1 MLEIFSN
8 SVLQSFL
15 FSPLMGVVFGALFA
29 GLSARPSATATI
41 TVVET
46 RRVFIERTRVN
57 RRSQSDGGEV
67 FGVAILMAFVV
78 WKYLQFAPEV
88 LAYIQMALISMTAF
102 GLTCFFMSAIKGHFT
117 SSDWFVRVAVPTA
130 ILVLCLMVLA
140 IAKQKIT
147 PDLVALAQNNH
158 ITKFFTS
165 LTQYGSYLVISHV
178 LGVCLLVLVAI
189 INTLN
194 LLHYLSLMNQRN
206 YSSTSNV
213 WFFLTRI
220 TFRFSGKG
228 AYIVTALFFTLS
240 FLLVSGKIAL
250 WVTQ

>member
-15 FSPLMGVVFGALFA
+15 FSPLMGVVFGVLFA
-29 GLSARPSATATI
+29 GLSAKPSATATI

-57 RRSQSDGGEV
+57 RRSQSDGGEF
-67 FGVAILMAFVV
+67 FGIAILVAFVV

-102 GLTCFFMSAIKGHFT
+102 GLTCFFVSIIKDYFT
-117 SSDWFVRVAVPTA
+117 SYDWLIRVAVPTV
-130 ILVLCLMVLA
+130 ILVLCLIVLA
-140 IAKQKIT
+140 VAKQKIT
-147 PDLVALAQNNH
+147 PDLIELAQNNN

-165 LTQYGSYLVISHV
+165 LTRYESYLVISHV
-178 LGVCLLVLVAI
+178 FGVCLLVIVAL

-206 YSSTSNV
+206 YSSTSNL

-228 AYIVTALFFTLS
+228 AYIVTALFLTLS
-240 FLLVSGKIAL
+240 FLLVSGKVAL
-250 WVTQ
+250 WITQ